1 MGKSGAWVSRWAGLV
16 FESKGAGLV
25 PGSMVVD
32 LKPRF
37 TGDCLVPESLVMG
50 LGPVSMWVGLY
61 PESVEA
67 DQTPGTR
74 AVSLASA
81 SALPAWF

>member
-37 TGDCLVPESLVMG
+37 TGECLVPESLVMG

-67 DQTPGTR
+67 DSWDQSCEFGICFCV
-74 AVSLASA
+74 ASLV
-81 SALPAWF
+81 LR